1 MTKQQTCD
9 NIVLSD
15 KQQKGDEYMKKV
27 HKPYTKL
34 KNWFRD
40 NNVRYSEVAILIG
53 RTETSVMQKINGY
66 SDFLLSEVQMIK
78 NHYKLNN
85 DIFFTDDVA

>member
-1 MTKQQTCD
+1 MIILCYRKSNRKGM
-9 NIVLSD
+9 NIL
-15 KQQKGDEYMKKV
+15 GKV

-40 NNVRYSEVAILIG
+40 NNIRYSEVAALIG